1 MAQRIVIIQGHPDP
15 AGGHY
20 CHALAE
26 AYAVGARVTG
36 HELRRIEVAQ
46 LEVPL
51 LRNKADFENGALPD
65 DIAGAQEALAWAEHW
80 VLVYPLWLGTMPA
93 LLKAFLEQALRPGFA
108 FDYRPDGAWH
118 KRLAG
123 RSARVVVTMAMP
135 AWAYNWVY
143 GAHSLKS
150 LERHILGFVGIGP
163 IQESVIGLA
172 EADDPAS
179 REAWLARLTDY
190 GRDGE

>member
-15 AGGHY
+15 AGGHF

-36 HELRRIEVAQ
+36 RELRRIEVAG

-65 DIAGAQEALAWAEHW
+65 DIAEAQESLAWAGHW
-80 VLVYPLWLGTMPA
+80 VLIYPLWLGTMPA

-108 FDYRPDGAWH
+108 FDYGPDGTWR
-118 KRLAG
+118 KRLTG

-150 LERHILGFVGIGP
+150 LERHILCFVGIGP
-163 IQESVIGLA
+163 IQESVVGLA
-172 EADDPAS
+172 EADDPTS
-179 REAWLARLTDY
+179 REAWLAKLTDH
-190 GRDGE
+190 GREGE